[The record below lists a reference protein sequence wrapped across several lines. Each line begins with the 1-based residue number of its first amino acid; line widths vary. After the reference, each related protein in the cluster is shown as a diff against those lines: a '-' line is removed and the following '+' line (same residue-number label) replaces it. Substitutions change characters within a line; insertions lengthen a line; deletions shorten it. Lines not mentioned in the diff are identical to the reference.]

1 MAARMVQLVRDES
14 GLAIKSGCSELV
26 ASNYTRVTCA
36 EALLTFADTFSRVSV
51 FLLPVLPL
59 LSMVCPIWTCR
70 FTIKSTVFNFHV
82 LAIPLYNHHTGE
94 HMFDVLVQFLD
105 AVYSQWRDILVG
117 C

>member
-1 MAARMVQLVRDES
+1 MSYLDVLV
-14 GLAIKSGCSELV
+14 
-26 ASNYTRVTCA
+26 
-36 EALLTFADTFSRVSV
+36 
-51 FLLPVLPL
+51 
-59 LSMVCPIWTCR
+59 R